1 MSDTAV
7 IKTAAHTTP
16 RKCKRTNCTPSCYNH
31 TPTWSSAHTSLPAAH
46 LWRGFPAAHHQDMSA
61 VGTAPTLVLQVG
73 CAHHH
78 LDNDTRHQRQVLFTA
93 LPILSALHQTHTRS
107 NSKAPAAKLFRT
119 LWSPHLIQ
127 SPPRH
132 QALCCSLSLQ
142 NQTHSSSPCIS
153 INPHCPSP
161 LSVHTK

>member
-93 LPILSALHQTHTRS
+93 LPILSALPQTHTCS
-107 NSKAPAAKLFRT
+107 NSKAPAAKLMAFPLSRT
-119 LWSPHLIQ
+119 LVPTSDTISPKTSGTL
-127 SPPRH
+127 
-132 QALCCSLSLQ
+132 LLSLP
-142 NQTHSSSPCIS
+142 SKS
-153 INPHCPSP
+153 NPF
-161 LSVHTK
+161 LFSVYFN